1 MTIGLAQPSS
11 LSTPNNSPSPIQT
24 VVIRPRPLPV
34 RSTPTAPVCPLNHH
48 HGPTLFVARINLAMT
63 DSAPTSSQISYVPYD
78 PAQEATQL
86 ESVRELISSELSEPY
101 SIYVYRYFLY
111 QWGDLCYLAVDSGQ
125 LIGVVISK
133 LEVHRGAALRGYI
146 AMLAVRHQY
155 RGRGIATKLV
165 QLVIE
170 AMVARNA
177 DEIALE
183 TEVTNVAAIKLY
195 EGLGFL
201 RSKHLHRYYLN
212 GNSAFRLVLYLRPS
226 NEGHHC
232 EHNQGEEGLNSEK
245 LHQGCSVADIY

>member
-1 MTIGLAQPSS
+1 MLWRAGTYVRGNCEEFLWFLLKPCERVERSGSGIGSRSEWVARDGEGESSRCPTMTIGLAQPSS

-111 QWGDLCYLAVDSGQ
+111 QWGDLCYLASG
-125 LIGVVISK
+125 
-133 LEVHRGAALRGYI
+133 ALLCNRS
-146 AMLAVRHQY
+146 
-155 RGRGIATKLV
+155 
-165 QLVIE
+165 
-170 AMVARNA
+170 
-177 DEIALE
+177 
-183 TEVTNVAAIKLY
+183 
-195 EGLGFL
+195 LG
-201 RSKHLHRYYLN
+201 
-212 GNSAFRLVLYLRPS
+212 
-226 NEGHHC
+226 
-232 EHNQGEEGLNSEK
+232 
-245 LHQGCSVADIY
+245 